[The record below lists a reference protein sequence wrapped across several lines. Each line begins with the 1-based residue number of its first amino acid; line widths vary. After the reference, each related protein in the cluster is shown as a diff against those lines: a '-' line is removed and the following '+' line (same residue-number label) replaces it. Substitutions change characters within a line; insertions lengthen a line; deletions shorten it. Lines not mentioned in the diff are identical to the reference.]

1 MVEALGL
8 AASVI
13 AVLQLTSSVISICYD
28 YGSAAKGTN
37 WELSDINKELEGLR
51 NVLQQLEPLAKQS
64 ELAHAARDA
73 KLQVIGLLREPLR
86 GCFKIIKDLEDKLAT
101 PSWCDGFGPRRR
113 AFIQALRWPMKEAET
128 KKVLENIS
136 RFKDT
141 LGLAL
146 AADQATMILAIEH
159 LSLVTNDLVTKSNQD
174 LESIMRLTDT
184 LHRDVEITRDAAVSV
199 NREFQRV
206 EMDNEVKSV
215 LQWLSAPDPSTNY
228 DRARRSRKAGTS
240 SWLIESEI
248 YRRWKGEG
256 SMVWLYGKPGC
267 GKTVLSSIIVG
278 DIHAE
283 CQSTT
288 NSALA
293 YFYFD
298 FNDARKQLSE
308 NMVRSLIAQFLEAGP
323 SNELK
328 SLYSDCCKGKQ
339 RPNDESLMKILRLQ
353 IASFKSA
360 WIVIDALDECQD
372 VMQLLSLI
380 EEIQSWQTSQL
391 HIILT
396 SRWLKD
402 IEDQLESLTDPE
414 HRMKLSSASLNK
426 DTSTYV
432 DERLQNDPKLK
443 KWRDYPNVQREI
455 HSRLLKK
462 ADGMYVKSSKF
473 SLKKIH

>member
-1 MVEALGL
+1 
-8 AASVI
+8 
-13 AVLQLTSSVISICYD
+13 
-28 YGSAAKGTN
+28 
-37 WELSDINKELEGLR
+37 
-51 NVLQQLEPLAKQS
+51 
-64 ELAHAARDA
+64 
-73 KLQVIGLLREPLR
+73 
-86 GCFKIIKDLEDKLAT
+86 
-101 PSWCDGFGPRRR
+101 
-113 AFIQALRWPMKEAET
+113 
-128 KKVLENIS
+128 
-136 RFKDT
+136 
-141 LGLAL
+141 
-146 AADQATMILAIEH
+146 
-159 LSLVTNDLVTKSNQD
+159 
-174 LESIMRLTDT
+174 
-184 LHRDVEITRDAAVSV
+184 
-199 NREFQRV
+199 
-206 EMDNEVKSV
+206 
-215 LQWLSAPDPSTNY
+215 
-228 DRARRSRKAGTS
+228 
-240 SWLIESEI
+240 
-248 YRRWKGEG
+248 
-256 SMVWLYGKPGC
+256 MVWLYGKPGC

-426 DTSTYV
+426 DISTYV
-432 DERLQNDPKLK
+432 HERLRSDPKLK
-443 KWRDYPNVQREI
+443 KWRDYPDVQREI
-455 HSRLLKK
+455 HSRLLEK
-462 ADGMYVKSSKF
+462 ADGMYVKSSNF